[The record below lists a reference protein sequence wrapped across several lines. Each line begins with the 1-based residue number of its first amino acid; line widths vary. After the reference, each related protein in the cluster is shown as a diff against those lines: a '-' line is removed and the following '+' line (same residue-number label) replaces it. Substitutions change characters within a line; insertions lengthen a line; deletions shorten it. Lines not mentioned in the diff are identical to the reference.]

1 MCETKKSSS
10 QRNSEC
16 ALQFSLHYIKFCMIL
31 DDSLPAVRRG
41 HRGLF
46 IWAVGKIF

>member
-1 MCETKKSSS
+1 M
-10 QRNSEC
+10 
-16 ALQFSLHYIKFCMIL
+16 QFSLHYIKFCMIL